1 MKHFGSILAAT
12 LATILLTGA
21 TLTFGDTRTDFDI
34 SQWTYRAADAEKD
47 FRAALRH
54 MTELADALR
63 ATQPHLAEKLD
74 RAVELAG
81 KMGMTAGAR
90 EITRLLKQGDLSS
103 ASTKQKELVGQ
114 IESLLAALD
123 GTQKLFSLEKTLRE
137 MLEKQKRLS
146 AETRA
151 LDARFAAA
159 RQAGRE
165 PARADAIAALEIAE
179 DESVLAC
186 SVADLIDALERDGST
201 LVFPYLLK
209 EIYGDLKTAEVC
221 LSKPSTAA
229 PLAQLQASVERN
241 LKAMLAAL
249 KHNKQLAVAADAEG
263 RPATPP
269 NSRSLIAPLAE
280 LTLLKFSQE
289 DVTER
294 TRALDAGR
302 AGRELTEAEREE
314 VEKIAAR
321 QKTFSQMT
329 SKLTKII
336 GGAGE

>member
-1 MKHFGSILAAT
+1 
-12 LATILLTGA
+12 
-21 TLTFGDTRTDFDI
+21 
-34 SQWTYRAADAEKD
+34 
-47 FRAALRH
+47 
-54 MTELADALR
+54 
-63 ATQPHLAEKLD
+63 
-74 RAVELAG
+74 
-81 KMGMTAGAR
+81 MTAGAR
-90 EITRLLKQGDLSS
+90 EITRHLKEGNLAN
-103 ASTKQKELVGQ
+103 ASTKQRELVGQ
-114 IESLLAALD
+114 IELLLASLD

-137 MLEKQKRLS
+137 MLEKQRKLS

-165 PARADAIAALEIAE
+165 PARTDAMAALEIAE

-186 SVADLIDALERDGST
+186 AAADLIDALERDGST

-229 PLAQLQASVERN
+229 PLSHVQASIERN

-249 KHNKQLAVAADAEG
+249 KHNRQLAVDADAEG

-269 NSRSLIAPLAE
+269 NARALVAPLAE
-280 LTLLKFSQE
+280 LTLLKLAQE
-289 DVTER
+289 DLSER

-302 AGRELTEAEREE
+302 TGRELTEAEREDL
-314 VEKIAAR
+314 EKLSAR
-321 QKTFSQMT
+321 QKAFSQMT
-329 SKLTKII
+329 AKLTKII
-336 GGAGE
+336 GSEE